1 VTKEVGVLLL
11 LKAEFKTMTGQE
23 WKPSATPA
31 SAAAPAPAP
40 VAPATPS
47 SDLDARINKQ
57 GELVRDL
64 KAKKASKEEVTKEV
78 GVLLALKNEFKTLTG
93 QEWKPSATPTAAA
106 PAAAPAPAPVA
117 SKATEAPSASPS
129 SDLDAKI
136 TKQGELVRDLKAKK
150 ASKDEVTKEVGV
162 LLALKTEFKTMT
174 GQEWKPSAAPAP
186 AAVPAAAAA
195 ATKAEKAP
203 KPEKPKQE
211 PKAKKQQDEKKQTR
225 LGLEA
230 KKEEN
235 LPDWYS
241 QVAYPFTEIS
251 QNQKRNS
258 YTILF
263 FLNNN
268 HNYLTDNIS

>member
-1 VTKEVGVLLL
+1 VTKEVGVLLS

-23 WKPSATPA
+23 WKPSATPTP
-31 SAAAPAPAP
+31 AAANAP
-40 VAPATPS
+40 VPVQIPSASPS
-47 SDLDARINKQ
+47 SDLDAKITKQ

-78 GVLLALKNEFKTLTG
+78 GVLLALKTEFKTLTG
-93 QEWKPSATPTAAA
+93 QEWKPSATPAAA
-106 PAAAPAPAPVA
+106 PAAAPVPAPVA
-117 SKATEAPSASPS
+117 SKAPEVPSASPS
-129 SDLDAKI
+129 SDLDARI

-162 LLALKTEFKTMT
+162 LLALKAEFKTLT
-174 GQEWKPSAAPAP
+174 GQEWKPSATPAP
-186 AAVPAAAAA
+186 AAAPAAAAA
-195 ATKAEKAP
+195 APKAEKAP

-241 QVAYPFTEIS
+241 QVA
-251 QNQKRNS
+251 
-258 YTILF
+258 
-263 FLNNN
+263 
-268 HNYLTDNIS
+268 